1 MIFVEIFVEMLGASL
16 FTAALC
22 VRSRMATLAFT
33 LDDGNARSAS
43 QCDLCGGCMLV
54 LKRFCI
60 IIEIFFGGPACFNVC
75 VEAVLHVWLYV
86 WLYVCVNVCVNVCV
100 EAVLCVR

>member
-22 VRSRMATLAFT
+22 FRSRMATLAFT
-33 LDDGNARSAS
+33 LDDGNTRSAS

-54 LKRFCI
+54 LKRF
-60 IIEIFFGGPACFNVC
+60 
-75 VEAVLHVWLYV
+75 LHCYRDISLGTSVF
-86 WLYVCVNVCVNVCV
+86 
-100 EAVLCVR
+100 